1 MEQASPTSPTSLSSA
16 HVFSD
21 EDPVHKL
28 GAAAILVHRHVE
40 ELEELIEL
48 RKKGWTES
56 DLNNHFKT
64 TRRIAD
70 EQNDRQTQY
79 WYKAMKPVMSEL
91 DDAARF
97 IPTFGNFEFLDIGC
111 SPGGFSARVLEKN
124 RYASGV
130 GISLPPSMGGY
141 EFSLERRLQLRQR
154 YRLIEQDIMTYDL
167 HMTDA
172 GTAQPFPKDLCARF
186 ALVILDGHALRT
198 YSAPGDTPDD
208 PRLAQA
214 VYRDALLIGQFIIG
228 LLAVR
233 MGGTVVVK
241 LSHLECSPAAHLV
254 YLLDAISDTLVL
266 HKPAIMH
273 SNRGTFYAVAKGV
286 GHGQHADMK
295 DVYLD
300 GLRDLWRELR
310 LNQSGLISVS
320 YFAEEFILLGDFLWS
335 LRGRWHVEADMTR
348 SPWTGHLPG
357 ILKVKKRPCITPAA
371 C

>member
-1 MEQASPTSPTSLSSA
+1 
-16 HVFSD
+16 
-21 EDPVHKL
+21 
-28 GAAAILVHRHVE
+28 
-40 ELEELIEL
+40 
-48 RKKGWTES
+48 
-56 DLNNHFKT
+56 
-64 TRRIAD
+64 
-70 EQNDRQTQY
+70 
-79 WYKAMKPVMSEL
+79 
-91 DDAARF
+91 
-97 IPTFGNFEFLDIGC
+97 
-111 SPGGFSARVLEKN
+111 
-124 RYASGV
+124 
-130 GISLPPSMGGY
+130 MGGY

-172 GTAQPFPKDLCARF
+172 GTAQPFPEDLCARF

-286 GHGQHADMK
+286 GNGQHADMK

-310 LNQSGLISVS
+310 YGGVGGKGRYLLNTDLDFVVT
-320 YFAEEFILLGDFLWS
+320 ADAILEDYLDRLVELG
-335 LRGRWHVEADMTR
+335 RGVW
-348 SPWTGHLPG
+348 WT
-357 ILKVKKRPCITPAA
+357 
-371 C
+371 